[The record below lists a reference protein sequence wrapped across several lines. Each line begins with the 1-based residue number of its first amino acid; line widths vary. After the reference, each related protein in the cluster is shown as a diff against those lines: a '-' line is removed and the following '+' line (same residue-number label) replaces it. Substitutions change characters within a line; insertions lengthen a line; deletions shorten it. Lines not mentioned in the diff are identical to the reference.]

1 MTEALERLR
10 IYLGDER
17 HIYNGSHALKRR
29 AALGDWENVQDEIA
43 TLRARIAE
51 LEADKHGAYA
61 ERNLLVAALSKM
73 FPAHL
78 ERTTIEG
85 WDPEWE
91 QCVYIE
97 LPTGQV
103 SWHLKLGEEVNF
115 AHLEWREGP
124 SWDGHDTP
132 EKYRRL
138 AAIDAAM
145 KPTD

>member
-1 MTEALERLR
+1 MDSAYLNALSEQKNVEVFYNEIVRLYTER
-10 IYLGDER
+10 
-17 HIYNGSHALKRR
+17 N
-29 AALGDWENVQDEIA
+29 AAQ
-43 TLRARIAE
+43 ARIAE
-51 LEADKHGAYA
+51 LEADKARLTKDKHGAYA
-61 ERNLLVAALSKM
+61 ERNLLVAALSKL

-103 SWHLKLGEEVNF
+103 SWHLKVGEEANF
-115 AHLEWREGP
+115 AHLQWREGP

-138 AAIDAAM
+138 AAINAALSAEM
-145 KPTD
+145 EG